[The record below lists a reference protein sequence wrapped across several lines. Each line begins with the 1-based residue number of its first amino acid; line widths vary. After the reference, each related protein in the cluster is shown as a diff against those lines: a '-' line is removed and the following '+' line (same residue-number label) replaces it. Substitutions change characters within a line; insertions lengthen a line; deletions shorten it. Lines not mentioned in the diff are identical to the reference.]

1 MRTGLPKQTNVF
13 GVRNHPVFFCVQST
27 KKNPLYL
34 FSGKVQNQET
44 MPQVFAYLR
53 VSTDAQDV
61 ANQKHGVVRYC
72 VDKKLLEPVFVEDT
86 VSGRSDWRDRQL
98 GKMIRGAGQGD
109 VIVVSEVSR
118 LARSTLQVLEIGRE
132 CIERGVHLH
141 VAKNGIVFDDSM
153 QSKIVATVLGLVAEI
168 ERDFISSRTK
178 EALAKRKAE
187 GMKLGRPVGASKN
200 LKLDKH
206 ADRIDRY
213 LEKSI
218 NKVAIAKLLDVSP
231 NTLYEWLKVRRPSS
245 TPAP

>member
-1 MRTGLPKQTNVF
+1 
-13 GVRNHPVFFCVQST
+13 
-27 KKNPLYL
+27 
-34 FSGKVQNQET
+34 

-72 VDKKLLEPVFVEDT
+72 VDKRLLEPVFVEDT
-86 VSGRSDWRDRQL
+86 ISGKTDWRDRQL
-98 GKMIRGAGQGD
+98 GKMIRGAGKSD

-168 ERDFISSRTK
+168 ERDFISARTK
-178 EALAKRKAE
+178 EALAKRKAD
-187 GMKLGRPVGASKN
+187 GIKLGRPSGPARS
-200 LKLDKH
+200 LRLDAH
-206 ADRIDRY
+206 ADKIDEY
-213 LEKSI
+213 LAKGIDKRS
-218 NKVAIAKLLDVSP
+218 VAKLLDVAP
-231 NTLYEWLKVRRPSS
+231 NTLYAWLKVRR
-245 TPAP
+245 AAAAG

>member
-1 MRTGLPKQTNVF
+1 
-13 GVRNHPVFFCVQST
+13 
-27 KKNPLYL
+27 
-34 FSGKVQNQET
+34 

-61 ANQKHGVVRYC
+61 ANQRHGVVRYC
-72 VDKKLLEPVFVEDT
+72 VDKRLLEPLFIEDT
-86 VSGRSDWRDRQL
+86 ASGKTDWRVRPL
-98 GKMIRGAGQGD
+98 GKLIERAGQGD

-141 VAKNGIVFDDSM
+141 IAKTGIIFDDSM

-178 EALAKRKAE
+178 EALAKRKAD
-187 GMKLGRPVGASKN
+187 GMKLGRPVGGAKN

-206 ADRIDRY
+206 ADKIDGY
-213 LEKSI
+213 LDKGI

-231 NTLYEWLKVRRPSS
+231 NTLYEWLKVRRPL
-245 TPAP
+245 AKV

>member
-1 MRTGLPKQTNVF
+1 M
-13 GVRNHPVFFCVQST
+13 
-27 KKNPLYL
+27 PL
-34 FSGKVQNQET
+34 
-44 MPQVFAYLR
+44 VFAYLR

-72 VDKKLLEPVFVEDT
+72 IDKKLLEPVFVEDT
-86 VSGRSDWRDRQL
+86 VSGKSDWRDRQL
-98 GKMIRGAGQGD
+98 GKMIRGAGKGD

-132 CIERGVHLH
+132 CIESGVHLH

-187 GMKLGRPVGASKN
+187 GMKLGRPVGASKK

-206 ADRIDRY
+206 AEKIDGY
-213 LEKSI
+213 LDKGI

-231 NTLYEWLKVRRPSS
+231 NTLYEWLKVRRPSGNPEV
-245 TPAP
+245 TARV